1 MSTNSK
7 NTDTTATNIIY
18 AITRQINKTLKLGD
32 VGKFDSFLSRVSN
45 TLSKEIKGLERIASN
60 EQYNHDNRLEEL
72 NDRLKDAEQELE
84 ASYLNIEL
92 ESIGTNQKETDYVD
106 TYLGNIDRHVLAVQ
120 KIEKSIATE
129 NEVYNDFVKNSDAQ
143 IASLNKRIT
152 AISAK

>member
-92 ESIGTNQKETDYVD
+92 DSIGTNQKETDYVE

-120 KIEKSIATE
+120 KIEKSIERE
-129 NEVYNDFVKNSDAQ
+129 NEVYADFVKNSDAQ

>member
-92 ESIGTNQKETDYVD
+92 ESIGTNQKETDYVE

-120 KIEKSIATE
+120 KIEKSIESE
-129 NEVYNDFVKNSDAQ
+129 NEVYNDFVKNSNAQ

>member
-92 ESIGTNQKETDYVD
+92 DSIGTNQKETDYVE

-120 KIEKSIATE
+120 KIEKSIESE
-129 NEVYNDFVKNSDAQ
+129 NEVYNDFVKNSNAQ

>member
-92 ESIGTNQKETDYVD
+92 DSIGTNQKETDYVE

-120 KIEKSIATE
+120 KIEKSIERE
-129 NEVYNDFVKNSDAQ
+129 NEVYADFVKNSDAQ
-143 IASLNKRIT
+143 ITSLNKRIT

>member
-72 NDRLKDAEQELE
+72 NDKLKDAEQELE

-92 ESIGTNQKETDYVD
+92 DSIGTNQKETDYVD

-129 NEVYNDFVKNSDAQ
+129 NEVYADFVKNSDAQ

>member
-7 NTDTTATNIIY
+7 NTDTTATNIIF

-32 VGKFDSFLSRVSN
+32 AGKVDSFLSRVVN

-60 EQYNHDNRLEEL
+60 EQYNHENRLEDL
-72 NDRLKDAEQELE
+72 NDKLKDAQQELE
-84 ASYLNIEL
+84 SSYLNIEL
-92 ESIGTNQKETDYVD
+92 DSIGTNQKETDYVD
-106 TYLGNIDRHVLAVQ
+106 TYLSNIDRHVLAVQ
-120 KIEKSIATE
+120 KIEKSIESE
-129 NEVYNDFVKNSDAQ
+129 NEVYADFVKKSDDQ

>member
-120 KIEKSIATE
+120 KIEKSIESE
-129 NEVYNDFVKNSDAQ
+129 NEVYNDFVKNSNAQ